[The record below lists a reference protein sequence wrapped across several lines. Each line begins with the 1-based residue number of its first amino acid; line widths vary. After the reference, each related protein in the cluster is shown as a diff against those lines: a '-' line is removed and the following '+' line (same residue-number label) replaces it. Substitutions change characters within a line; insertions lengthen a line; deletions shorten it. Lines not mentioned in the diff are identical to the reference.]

1 MQDISCM
8 LIIIAYK
15 SSYSDV
21 TVPIELHCSNSQ
33 LKLQYQP
40 YETPVPVMQN

>member
-1 MQDISCM
+1 M
-8 LIIIAYK
+8 LIIIILKALN
-15 SSYSDV
+15 YSDV